1 MGALPLVA
9 REAQDGEALSRPQ
22 DIGREFEE
30 EFAGRYGLRAVP
42 GSGNQ
47 WHGKLDAAG
56 RGARWSLK
64 ATADRGYRITP
75 RDILELLAANAPGQD
90 GLMRLMG
97 IKTAATTEFPVVLVV
112 MLEDDF
118 KQIST
123 GKVELFTETKVD
135 AKRRLASIP
144 ELLRY
149 EDEED

>member
-1 MGALPLVA
+1 L
-9 REAQDGEALSRPQ
+9 RPQ
-22 DIGREFEE
+22 EIGAEFEQ
-30 EFAGRYGLRAVP
+30 EFIERHGLRSVP

-47 WHGKLDAAG
+47 WHSKLDAAG

-75 RDILELLAANAPGQD
+75 RDILELLAANGPGED
-90 GLMRLMG
+90 GAIRLMAV
-97 IKTAATTEFPVVLVV
+97 KTAATTEFPVVLVV

-123 GKVELFTETKVD
+123 GQVELFTETKVD

-149 EDEED
+149 DDEED